1 MKVLSYDPEL
11 CVGCHTCEEV
21 CSETWFKVTDAE
33 KSCIRIHE
41 DTGGNG
47 EVTVSAV
54 YCVQLGECID
64 VCPTGALVRDKRGI
78 VRLRKKLCVGC
89 LSCVGFCPYLAMLY
103 HRDQTEPFKC
113 IACGKCADEC
123 PAGALSI
130 IEVETPRAPGVQA

>member
-11 CVGCHTCEEV
+11 CVGCDICEEV

-33 KSCIRIHE
+33 KSRIRIYE
-41 DTGGNG
+41 DTQDGG
-47 EVTVSAV
+47 EIVLSAV

-78 VRLRKKLCVGC
+78 VRVRKKLCVGC
-89 LSCVGFCPYLAMLY
+89 LSCVGFCPYMAMFY

-113 IACGKCADEC
+113 ISCGKCADEC
-123 PAGALSI
+123 PTEAIKEA
-130 IEVETPRAPGVQA
+130 